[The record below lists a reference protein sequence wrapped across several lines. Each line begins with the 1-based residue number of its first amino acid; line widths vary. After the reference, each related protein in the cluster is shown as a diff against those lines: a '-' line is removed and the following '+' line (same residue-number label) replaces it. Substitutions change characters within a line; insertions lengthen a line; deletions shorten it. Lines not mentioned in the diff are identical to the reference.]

1 MEFDAERTS
10 GHAVRTVDVPVSERN
25 RYSLTDE
32 EVIELARYAVIIEK
46 HYQRPMDI
54 EWGRD
59 GIDGKIY
66 ILQARPE
73 TVKSRQS
80 GNDVQQR
87 YRLKATGQVLI
98 TGRAIG
104 QKIGSGPVRVVGDI
118 DRKSVV

>member
-1 MEFDAERTS
+1 MEFDAERAS

-59 GIDGKIY
+59 GLDERAP
-66 ILQARPE
+66 LP
-73 TVKSRQS
+73 
-80 GNDVQQR
+80 
-87 YRLKATGQVLI
+87 KATMENP
-98 TGRAIG
+98 IG
-104 QKIGSGPVRVVGDI
+104 QGIGNIAVFEEQIRRASLRERVVQY
-118 DRKSVV
+118 V